1 MRLFNVFI
9 YISGRDNSQSD
20 ATEQQRAQRKK
31 LQDDLKV
38 LNQVGDSA
46 RSLFVC

>member
-9 YISGRDNSQSD
+9 YISGRDNSQAD
-20 ATEQQRAQRKK
+20 AAEQQRAQRKK
-31 LQDDLKV
+31 LQDDLKE